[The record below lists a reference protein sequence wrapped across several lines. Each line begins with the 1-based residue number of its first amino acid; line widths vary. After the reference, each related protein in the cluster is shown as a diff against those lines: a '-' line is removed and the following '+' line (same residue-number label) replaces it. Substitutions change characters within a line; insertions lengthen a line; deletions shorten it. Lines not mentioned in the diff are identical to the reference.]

1 MGLLRYHNKK
11 WRKEMKIIQT
21 AVEVSGEGFE
31 ALLGKTVIVFCFSY
45 IYHGKLVGVN
55 TTCIKLEDPSII
67 YSTGDFSQKEYSDKQ
82 KLGVKEHYIQLT
94 AVESFGLG
102 K

>member
-1 MGLLRYHNKK
+1 
-11 WRKEMKIIQT
+11 MKIIQT

-31 ALLGKTVIVFCFSY
+31 ALLGKTVIIFCASY

-55 TTCIKLEDPSII
+55 TTCVKLENPSII
-67 YSTGDFSQKEYSDKQ
+67 YSTGSFDDKEYSDKQ
-82 KLGVKEHYIQLT
+82 SLGVKEHYIQLL
-94 AVESFGLG
+94 AVESFGVG